1 MDLIIKLLEI
11 LAGACGVFM
20 TFNLLYQIVIGL
32 WGFGKAEKDYKDHD
46 PQMRFLVLVP
56 AHNEE
61 RVIGDIIEN
70 LQEMDYPRELYD
82 FYIIADNCTDG
93 TAEKARSLGAN
104 VIETRKESEDAP
116 TGKPIALKKALEAIG
131 NYQDRYDLMMI
142 FDADNLIDHNMFRE
156 VNSQYL
162 DKGRPDFIQCYLGAK
177 NKEGV
182 VAWFYYTGYTLSNRF
197 FNLAKQRLGLNGV
210 LGGTGFAMSTSYL
223 AQRGGWTTMTL
234 TEDYEMQVE
243 AILDGRRIVWN
254 HFTRVYDEKPT
265 RLTAAIRQR
274 IRWGQGHWFVT
285 LHNTGKLVRALFA
298 GKISIWEFLS
308 LGTYMY
314 SVAVMVAA
322 LVQLVFT
329 AVLSLAFSG
338 QPLFQLSYQGLLMS
352 VLTVSYSYCFL
363 FYYADWKDNGI
374 RFSLKTIPM
383 MVAGFFATAVITF
396 FNQIFGLLRCRDQQ
410 HWVKTEHCIHAE
422 IAPSSAASRAPA
434 ATTTHEAA

>member
-1 MDLIIKLLEI
+1 MNYVKMILEL
-11 LAGACGVFM
+11 LAGICG
-20 TFNLLYQIVIGL
+20 TFLTFSLLYQIVIGF

-46 PQMRFLVLVP
+46 PEMRFLVLVP

-61 RVIGDIIEN
+61 KVIGDIIGN
-70 LQEMDYPRELYD
+70 LKEMDYPRELYD

-104 VIETRKESEDAP
+104 VIETQKESPDAP
-116 TGKPIALKKALEAIG
+116 TGKPIALKKALETIG
-131 NYQDRYDLMMI
+131 DYHKRYDLLMI
-142 FDADNLIDHNMFRE
+142 FDADNLIDSNMFRE

-177 NKEGV
+177 NKTGV

-243 AILDGRRIVWN
+243 AILEGRRILWN

-265 RLTAAIRQR
+265 RLIAAIRQR
-274 IRWGQGHWFVT
+274 VRWGQGHWYVT
-285 LHNTGKLVRALFA
+285 LHNTGKLLRAFFSVR
-298 GKISIWEFLS
+298 ISLWEFLS

-314 SVAVMVAA
+314 SVAATVAA
-322 LVQLVFT
+322 LVQLLLT
-329 AVLSLAFSG
+329 IVLYLGFAGRPFFDITLSG
-338 QPLFQLSYQGLLMS
+338 TLIS
-352 VLTVSYSYCFL
+352 VLVISYSYFFL
-363 FYYADWKDNGI
+363 FYYADWMDNRI
-374 RFSLKTIPM
+374 RFGFRTIPM
-383 MVAGFFATAVITF
+383 MIGGFFANAVVGF
-396 FNQIFGLLRCRDQQ
+396 FNQVFGLIRCGDQQ
-410 HWVKTEHCIHAE
+410 HWAKTEHCIHAAD
-422 IAPSSAASRAPA
+422 IARKSS
-434 ATTTHEAA
+434 HEAA

>member
-1 MDLIIKLLEI
+1 MDFIRTLLEVLI
-11 LAGACGVFM
+11 WICGAFL
-20 TFNLLYQIVIGL
+20 TFNMVYQLVIGF
-32 WGFGKAEKDYKDHD
+32 WGFGKAKKDYKDHD
-46 PQMRFLVLVP
+46 PEMRFLVLVP

-61 RVIGDIIEN
+61 KVIGDIIEN
-70 LQEMDYPRELYD
+70 LKDMDYPRELYD
-82 FYIIADNCTDG
+82 FYIIADNCTDN
-93 TAEKARSLGAN
+93 TAEKARSLGAK
-104 VIETRKESEDAP
+104 VIETRKESPDAP
-116 TGKPIALKKALEAIG
+116 TGKPIALKKALNTIDYR
-131 NYQDRYDLMMI
+131 NNFDLLMI
-142 FDADNLIDHNMFRE
+142 FDADNLIDRNMFRE

-162 DKGRPDFIQCYLGAK
+162 DKDRPDFIQCYLGAK
-177 NKEGV
+177 NKKGP
-182 VAWFYYTGYTLSNRF
+182 VAWVYYTGYTLSNRF

-265 RLTAAIRQR
+265 RLRAAIRQR

-285 LHNTGKLVRALFA
+285 LHNSRKLVRALFA
-298 GKISIWEFLS
+298 GRISIWEFLS

-322 LVQLVFT
+322 LLQLVFT
-329 AVLSLAFSG
+329 AVLSAAFSG
-338 QPLFQLSYQGLLMS
+338 QPLFNLSYQSLLIS

-374 RFSLKTIPM
+374 RFSLKTIPS
-383 MVAGFFATAVITF
+383 MVVAFFATAIITF
-396 FNQIFGLLRCRDQQ
+396 FNQVFGLIRCRDQQ

-422 IAPSSAASRAPA
+422 LAPSPAPA
-434 ATTTHEAA
+434 ATTSHEAA

>member
-1 MDLIIKLLEI
+1 
-11 LAGACGVFM
+11 
-20 TFNLLYQIVIGL
+20 
-32 WGFGKAEKDYKDHD
+32 
-46 PQMRFLVLVP
+46 
-56 AHNEE
+56 
-61 RVIGDIIEN
+61 
-70 LQEMDYPRELYD
+70 
-82 FYIIADNCTDG
+82 
-93 TAEKARSLGAN
+93 
-104 VIETRKESEDAP
+104 
-116 TGKPIALKKALEAIG
+116 
-131 NYQDRYDLMMI
+131 MI
-142 FDADNLIDHNMFRE
+142 FDADNLIDRNMFRE

-162 DKGRPDFIQCYLGAK
+162 DKDRPDFIQCYLGAK
-177 NKEGV
+177 NKKGP
-182 VAWFYYTGYTLSNRF
+182 VAWVYYTGYTLSNRF

-265 RLTAAIRQR
+265 RLRAAIRQR

-285 LHNTGKLVRALFA
+285 LHNSGKLVRALFS
-298 GKISIWEFLS
+298 GRISIWEFLS

-322 LVQLVFT
+322 LLQLVFT
-329 AVLSLAFSG
+329 AVLSAAFSG
-338 QPLFQLSYQGLLMS
+338 QPLFNLSYQSLLIS

-374 RFSLKTIPM
+374 RFSLKTIPS
-383 MVAGFFATAVITF
+383 MVVAFFATAIITF
-396 FNQIFGLLRCRDQQ
+396 FNQVFGLIRCRDQQ

-422 IAPSSAASRAPA
+422 LAPSPAPA
-434 ATTTHEAA
+434 ATTSHEAA

>member
-1 MDLIIKLLEI
+1 MDFIRTLLEVLI
-11 LAGACGVFM
+11 WICGAFL
-20 TFNLLYQIVIGL
+20 TFNMIYQLVIGF
-32 WGFGKAEKDYKDHD
+32 WGFGKAKKDYKDHD
-46 PQMRFLVLVP
+46 PEMRFLVLVP

-61 RVIGDIIEN
+61 KVIGDIIEN
-70 LQEMDYPRELYD
+70 LKDMDYPRELYD
-82 FYIIADNCTDG
+82 FYIIADNCTDN
-93 TAEKARSLGAN
+93 TAEKARSLGAK
-104 VIETRKESEDAP
+104 VIETRKESPDAP
-116 TGKPIALKKALEAIG
+116 TGKPIALKKALNTIDYR
-131 NYQDRYDLMMI
+131 NNFDLLMI
-142 FDADNLIDHNMFRE
+142 FDADNLIDRNMFRE

-162 DKGRPDFIQCYLGAK
+162 DKDRPDFIQCYLGAK
-177 NKEGV
+177 NKKGP
-182 VAWFYYTGYTLSNRF
+182 VAWVYYTGYTLSNRF

-265 RLTAAIRQR
+265 RLRAAIRQR

-285 LHNTGKLVRALFA
+285 LHNSGKLVRALFS
-298 GKISIWEFLS
+298 GRISIWEFLS

-322 LVQLVFT
+322 LLQLVFT
-329 AVLSLAFSG
+329 AVLSAAFSG
-338 QPLFQLSYQGLLMS
+338 QPLFNLSYQSLLIS

-374 RFSLKTIPM
+374 RFSLKTIPS
-383 MVAGFFATAVITF
+383 MVVAFFATAIITF
-396 FNQIFGLLRCRDQQ
+396 FNQVFGLIRCRDQQ

-422 IAPSSAASRAPA
+422 LSPSPAPA
-434 ATTTHEAA
+434 ATTSHEAA